1 MTRYPGID
9 ATFHFPDYPS
19 IARGFVT
26 GPEAG
31 PDPDAGSGTGINPV
45 TGSDPVF
52 RVWAPAAGTVRLAW
66 RLADAPY
73 GTDFA
78 RTQYREAPV
87 ESEELNALGFHTEA
101 MEATPAGW
109 WAVTAPS
116 DALTAVLRDLADH
129 AAGAPG
135 GTEAPVIE
143 YGYLLDEDPTLRPDP
158 RSRRQPYG
166 PHGPSATV
174 PVLGQPGS
182 ASAAG
187 SSPNGGWADR
197 ADGEPAPT
205 SASDDPAANRASDG
219 GWAGRAWD
227 SSPVYELHIGTFT
240 SAGTFDAA
248 IEKLDHLVR
257 LGIGWVELLPVNTF
271 AGLHNWGYDGVG
283 WFAVQ
288 ESCGGPEGYRRF
300 VEAAHARG
308 IGVIQD
314 VVYNHLGPS
323 GSYLGMFGPYLHAAA
338 ANPWGDS
345 INLDGPGSDEVRAL
359 ILDDLAMFAADYGVD
374 AFRLDAVHALLDSR
388 ALPILEDMTIH
399 MEELART
406 LGRAHP
412 IHIIA
417 ESDLN
422 APRLITARADGGD
435 GLTGQWSDD
444 FHHAV
449 HVALTG
455 ETEGYYADFADP
467 EALPKV
473 LRSGFF
479 HDGTLSTF
487 RGRAHGRPIDG
498 DRVSPG
504 QLIVCIQN
512 HDQVGNRAAGE
523 RLSHLVGTDALAV
536 GAVLLMLAPNTPMLF
551 MGEEWAASTPWQFFT
566 DHREDWLGEAVSNG
580 RKSEF
585 ARMGWDESAVPD
597 PQDPETFTRS
607 VLDWTE
613 FGEGGSGDDSA
624 EEAGAG
630 VPGSEAAGAGAADAG
645 FATSGL
651 GTGSALGAGL
661 GTGSAHGT
669 GTAARRAIF
678 ELYCAL
684 GALRA
689 ERPEF
694 RELAFA
700 DITVDASAG
709 GGSAGDRWVAMTI
722 GGLHVV
728 ANLGTEAA
736 AVELPGGAASILL
749 DTAGFLAERGAG
761 SGEDS
766 HASRDAG
773 GATDADGEL
782 FASIEAGTVRVPP
795 RSAVVLTTAS

>member
-19 IARGFVT
+19 IPRGFV
-26 GPEAG
+26 AG
-31 PDPDAGSGTGINPV
+31 PDAGPGSGAGSRTGIGPL

-52 RVWAPAAGTVRLAW
+52 RVWAPALGTVRLAW

-78 RTQYREAPV
+78 RAQYREAPV
-87 ESEELNALGFHTEA
+87 EGEELSALGFHTEA
-101 MEATPAGW
+101 METTPAGW

-116 DALTAVLRDLADH
+116 AALTAVLRDLADH
-129 AAGAPG
+129 AAGAAG

-182 ASAAG
+182 TSAAG
-187 SSPNGGWADR
+187 SSP
-197 ADGEPAPT
+197 E
-205 SASDDPAANRASDG
+205 G

-240 SAGTFDAA
+240 STGTFDAA
-248 IEKLDHLVR
+248 IEQLDHLVR

-288 ESCGGPEGYRRF
+288 ESYGGPEGYRRF
-300 VEAAHARG
+300 IAAAHARG
-308 IGVIQD
+308 LGVIQD

-374 AFRLDAVHALLDSR
+374 AFRLDAVHAFVDSR
-388 ALPILEDMTIH
+388 ALPILEDMTLR
-399 MEELART
+399 MEELAART
-406 LGRAHP
+406 GRAHP
-412 IHIIA
+412 IHLIA

-422 APRLITARADGGD
+422 DPRLITGRSAGGD

-467 EALPKV
+467 AALPKV
-473 LRSGFF
+473 LRAGFF

-498 DRVSPG
+498 TRVRPD
-504 QLIVCIQN
+504 QLVVCTQN

-523 RLSHLVGTDALAV
+523 RLSHLVGADTLAV

-613 FGEGGSGDDSA
+613 FGQSGIA
-624 EEAGAG
+624 ESGFGESGAEATGAT
-630 VPGSEAAGAGAADAG
+630 AG
-645 FATSGL
+645 
-651 GTGSALGAGL
+651 LGAG
-661 GTGSAHGT
+661 SARGA
-669 GTAARRAIF
+669 AARRAIF
-678 ELYCAL
+678 ELYCTL

-694 RELAFA
+694 RDLAFA
-700 DITVDASAG
+700 DITVEAAADDG
-709 GGSAGDRWVAMTI
+709 ERWVTMTI
-722 GGLHVV
+722 GGLSVI
-728 ANLGTEAA
+728 ANLGPGS
-736 AVELPGGAASILL
+736 AVVGLPGGADSILL
-749 DTAGFLAERGAG
+749 DTAGFLAERGVDLGGPGAVAG
-761 SGEDS
+761 
-766 HASRDAG
+766 AKL
-773 GATDADGEL
+773 DAD
-782 FASIEAGTVRVPP
+782 SVRMPP
-795 RSAVVLTTAS
+795 MSAVVLTTAS

>member
-9 ATFHFPDYPS
+9 ATFHFPDSPS
-19 IARGFVT
+19 IPRGL
-26 GPEAG
+26 EA
-31 PDPDAGSGTGINPV
+31 DTDA
-45 TGSDPVF
+45 VF
-52 RVWAPAAGTVRLAW
+52 RVWAPAVGAVRLAW
-66 RLADAPY
+66 RRADGPY

-78 RTQYREAPV
+78 RTHYRDAPV
-87 ESEELNALGFHTEA
+87 EGEELAALGFRIEE
-101 MEATPAGW
+101 METTPAGW

-129 AAGAPG
+129 AAGAAG

-143 YGYLLDEDPTLRPDP
+143 YGYLLDEDPALRPDP

-182 ASAAG
+182 TSAAG
-187 SSPNGGWADR
+187 SSPNGGCADR

-205 SASDDPAANRASDG
+205 SASDAPAAKRASDG

-388 ALPILEDMTIH
+388 ALPILEDMTVH

-412 IHIIA
+412 IHLIA

-467 EALPKV
+467 AALTKV

-523 RLSHLVGTDALAV
+523 RLSHLVGADTLAV
-536 GAVLLMLAPNTPMLF
+536 GAVLLMLAPNTPMVF

-613 FGEGGSGDDSA
+613 FGEDGSGDDPA
-624 EEAGAG
+624 EVPGAG
-630 VPGSEAAGAGAADAG
+630 VPGSEATGAGAANAG
-645 FATSGL
+645 FAASGL
-651 GTGSALGAGL
+651 GTGPALGAGP
-661 GTGSAHGT
+661 
-669 GTAARRAIF
+669 AARRAIF

-728 ANLGTEAA
+728 ANLGTAA
-736 AVELPGGAASILL
+736 ASVQLPGTAGTILL

-761 SGEDS
+761 SGVDS

-773 GATDADGEL
+773 GATGADGEL
-782 FASIEAGTVRVPP
+782 FASTDAGTVRVPP
-795 RSAVVLTTAS
+795 MSAAVLTTAS